1 MTKVATI
8 IQARMGSNRLPG
20 KVLEHV
26 AGEPVLHWV
35 VLRASRATAHG
46 ELVVATSDLSRD
58 DPIAD
63 WCAAAGIPCFR
74 ASENDVL
81 DRYYQ
86 ASQWIGADVIVRVTA
101 DCPLLDPAIVDDM
114 VEVHVRES
122 ADYVTMEGLPRG
134 IAQETLSREALTTS
148 WREARASAERE
159 HVIPYV
165 VDRPERFKVLALP
178 APPDLNL
185 PAWRIT
191 LDDEDDLRL
200 LRSLADIMD
209 EELFNLATGEIID
222 LIRQDPALIRLACR
236 VGGSGD

>member
-8 IQARMGSNRLPG
+8 IQARMGSSRLPG

-35 VLRASRATAHG
+35 ALRASQATAHG

-58 DPIAD
+58 DRIAD
-63 WCAAAGIPCFR
+63 WCAGAGIPCFR
-74 ASENDVL
+74 GSENDVL
-81 DRYYQ
+81 DRYYE
-86 ASQWIGADVIVRVTA
+86 ASRWIGADVIVRVTA
-101 DCPLLDPAIVDDM
+101 DCPLLDPGIVDDM
-114 VEVHVRES
+114 IEVHVRES
-122 ADYVTMEGLPRG
+122 ADYVT
-134 IAQETLSREALTTS
+134 TS
-148 WREARASAERE
+148 WREARAPAERE
-159 HVIPYV
+159 HVITYV

-178 APPDLNL
+178 APADLNL

-200 LRSLADIMD
+200 LRSLADIMQ
-209 EELFNLATGEIID
+209 EELFNLATRDIIE

-236 VGGSGD
+236 PGGSENQSPLPEAS